1 MVKETSQNQMSYADY
16 RKNMEKIVFKKRKLI
31 EASALKKKAN
41 ADYKLYLEQE
51 KTLREELFNLIPET
65 W

>member
-1 MVKETSQNQMSYADY
+1 MNEENNKMSYHEY

-31 EASALKKKAN
+31 EAMALKKKAN
-41 ADYKLYLEQE
+41 QDYKKYLEE
-51 KTLREELFNLIPET
+51 ERTLREELFSLIPEQ

>member
-1 MVKETSQNQMSYADY
+1 MQEENKMSYHEY

-31 EASALKKKAN
+31 EAMALKKKAN
-41 ADYKLYLEQE
+41 QDYKKYLEE
-51 KTLREELFNLIPET
+51 ERTLREELFSLIPET

>member
-1 MVKETSQNQMSYADY
+1 MQEENNKMSYHEY

-31 EASALKKKAN
+31 EAMALKKKAN
-41 ADYKLYLEQE
+41 QDYKKYLEE
-51 KTLREELFNLIPET
+51 ERTLREELFSLIPEQ

>member
-1 MVKETSQNQMSYADY
+1 MSYHEY

-31 EASALKKKAN
+31 EAMALKKKAN
-41 ADYKLYLEQE
+41 QDYKKYLEE
-51 KTLREELFNLIPET
+51 ERTLREELFSLIPET